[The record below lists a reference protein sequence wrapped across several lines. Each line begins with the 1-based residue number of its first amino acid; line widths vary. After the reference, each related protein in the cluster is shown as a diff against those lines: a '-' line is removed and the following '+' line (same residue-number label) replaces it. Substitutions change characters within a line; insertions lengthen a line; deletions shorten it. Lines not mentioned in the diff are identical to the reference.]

1 MITKRLGRR
10 RSVTPSLTVVAILAG
25 VLLLS
30 ACAPAGSPETSTTTS
45 SEGASPEPVDSAAI
59 REIYLAGGCFWGVE
73 AYMARIDGIVDAVSG
88 YANGETENPA
98 YEDLHD
104 SGHAETVQVRY
115 DTGEISLDE
124 VLIYFFRIIDPTSLN
139 QQGPDVGAQYRT
151 GIYYL
156 DPADR
161 AVIDHRI
168 EEVQKG
174 YDLPVVVE
182 VEPLEQ
188 FFEAEEY
195 HQDYLEKHPT
205 GYCHIDLT
213 AADEPVIRVSDYPKP
228 PVDEIRRMLTDEQ
241 YGVTQEHATEAPFAN
256 LYDGL
261 FEPGIYVDI
270 VTGEPLFSSSD
281 KFDSGSGWPS
291 FTRPI
296 ADYVVTYHTDISHG
310 VSRTEVR
317 SRAGDSH
324 LGHVF
329 DDGPADQG
337 GLRYCINSAALRFI
351 PLDDMEAEGYGVL
364 VDWVAPD
371 TGRASDLAVGIGAG
385 CAVGL

>member
-1 MITKRLGRR
+1 MKPLRHGQ
-10 RSVTPSLTVVAILAG
+10 SVTPSLAGVAILVV

-30 ACAPAGSPETSTTTS
+30 ACAPAGSSASTATS
-45 SEGASPEPVDSAAI
+45 SDGASAEPADSGGA

-73 AYMARIDGIVDAVSG
+73 AYMSGIDGIVDAVSG
-88 YANGETENPA
+88 YANGETDNPT
-98 YEDLHD
+98 YEDLRD

-139 QQGPDVGAQYRT
+139 RQGPDVGTQYRT

-168 EEVQKG
+168 EEVQKD
-174 YDLPVVVE
+174 YDQPVVVE

-195 HQDYLEKHPT
+195 HQDYLEKNPT

-213 AADEPVIRVSDYPKP
+213 LADEPVIRVSSYPKP
-228 PVDEIRRMLTDEQ
+228 AVDEIRRMLTDEQ
-241 YGVTQEHATEAPFAN
+241 YRVTQEHATEAPFTNPYAE
-256 LYDGL
+256 L

-270 VTGEPLFSSSD
+270 VTGEPLFSSRD

-296 ADYVVTYHTDISHG
+296 ADYVVTYHTDTSHG
-310 VSRTEVR
+310 TSRTEVR

-351 PLDDMEAEGYGVL
+351 PQDDMEAEGYGEL
-364 VDWVAPD
+364 LGWVE
-371 TGRASDLAVGIGAG
+371 
-385 CAVGL
+385 

>member
-1 MITKRLGRR
+1 MKQLRRARSIT
-10 RSVTPSLTVVAILAG
+10 SCVAVVAVLAG
-25 VLLLS
+25 ASLLG
-30 ACAPAGSPETSTTTS
+30 ACADSPASSSSPSTTAGD
-45 SEGASPEPVDSAAI
+45 GASPEPADSAGA

-73 AYMARIDGIVDAVSG
+73 AYMSRIDGIVDAVSG
-88 YANGETENPA
+88 YANGETDNPT
-98 YEDLHD
+98 YEGLRD

-115 DTGEISLDE
+115 NTGQISLDE
-124 VLIYFFRIIDPTSLN
+124 VLVYFFRIIDPTILN
-139 QQGPDVGAQYRT
+139 RQGPDVGTQYRT
-151 GIYYL
+151 GIYYV

-161 AVIDHRI
+161 AAIDHRI

-174 YDLPVVVE
+174 YEEPVVVE

-228 PVDEIRRMLTDEQ
+228 PADEIRRMLTDEQ
-241 YGVTQEHATEAPFAN
+241 YRVTQEHATEAPFAN
-256 LYDGL
+256 LYEGL

-270 VTGEPLFSSSD
+270 VTGEPLFSSRD

-296 ADYVVTYHTDISHG
+296 ADYVVTYRTDMSQG
-310 VSRTEVR
+310 TSRTEVR

-329 DDGPADQG
+329 DDGPVDQG

-351 PLDDMEAEGYGVL
+351 PLGDMAPEGYGEL
-364 VDWVAPD
+364 LGWVE
-371 TGRASDLAVGIGAG
+371 
-385 CAVGL
+385 

>member
-1 MITKRLGRR
+1 MRASLSGPSG
-10 RSVTPSLTVVAILAG
+10 RSVPVVMAVLA
-25 VLLLS
+25 VLLLGACQAAPS
-30 ACAPAGSPETSTTTS
+30 ADSSPSTTVAAGGS
-45 SEGASPEPVDSAAI
+45 SPAPVDPAAV

-73 AYMARIDGIVDAVSG
+73 AYMSRIDGVVDAVSG
-88 YANGETENPA
+88 YANGNTVNPT
-98 YEDLHD
+98 YEDVSHRN

-115 DTGEISLDE
+115 DTREISLDE

-139 QQGPDVGAQYRT
+139 RQGPDVGSQYRT
-151 GIYYL
+151 GIYYV

-168 EEVQKG
+168 EDVQKE
-174 YDLPVVVE
+174 YEQPVVVE
-182 VEPLEQ
+182 VEPLAQ

-195 HQDYLEKHPT
+195 HQDYLEKNPG

-213 AADEPVIRVSDYPKP
+213 LADEPVVRVSDYPKP
-228 PVDEIRRMLTDEQ
+228 PEDEIRRILTDEQ
-241 YGVTQEHATEAPFAN
+241 YRVTQEGATEAPFTN
-256 LYDGL
+256 PYDHL
-261 FEPGIYVDI
+261 FEPGIYVDV
-270 VTGEPLFSSSD
+270 VTSEPLFSSRD

-296 ADYVVTYHTDISHG
+296 VPYVVTYHTDTSHG
-310 VSRTEVR
+310 MPRTEVR

-329 DDGPADQG
+329 EDGPADQG

-351 PLDDMEAEGYGVL
+351 PRDEMEAAGYGEL
-364 VDWVAPD
+364 
-371 TGRASDLAVGIGAG
+371 LAW
-385 CAVGL
+385 LD